1 MKALAPDDIFAKYP
15 QEILVE
21 RKPHGVLLIT
31 INRPQHL
38 NALTMPMFEM
48 MSEIWADV
56 ERDPHTRVAVVTGAG
71 RGFCTG
77 MDVRQPDPTLDEAIA
92 LGECERRRI
101 LTLLNMDKP
110 VISAING
117 PAVGWGLSMALLA
130 DISIAAEDATLSDG
144 HTRVGVVAGDHS
156 SLIWPLLV
164 GMAKTKYYQLT
175 SERMT
180 GLEAERIGLVSLV
193 EPKERVLERALEIA
207 SDLAQGSQQAIR
219 WTKRSLNTGWLT
231 NAIPQHELSA
241 ALETI
246 GFASADYLEAR
257 QAFRERRPPQ
267 YPSAR
272 GEGHSVLFPCASN
285 RSEERV

>member
-1 MKALAPDDIFAKYP
+1 MSTLPPDDIFAKYP
-15 QEILVE
+15 EEILVE
-21 RKPHGVLLIT
+21 RRPNGVLLVT
-31 INRPQHL
+31 INRPEHL

-48 MSEIWADV
+48 MSDIWADID
-56 ERDPHTRVAVVTGAG
+56 RDPETRVTVVTGAG

-77 MDVRQPDPTLDEAIA
+77 MDVREPDPTLDEAIA
-92 LGECERRRI
+92 LGETERRRI

-117 PAVGWGLSMALLA
+117 PAVGWGLSMAVLA
-130 DISIAAEDATLSDG
+130 DISIAAEDAVLSDG

-175 SERMT
+175 STKMT

-193 EPKERVLERALEIA
+193 EPKERVLQRALEIA

-219 WTKRSLNTGWLT
+219 WTKRSLNMGWLT
-231 NAIPQHELSA
+231 NALPQHELSA

-257 QAFRERRPPQ
+257 QAFRDRRAPQ

-272 GEGHSVLFPCASN
+272 GEGHSIMLHSAS
-285 RSEERV
+285 E